1 MNYNTK
7 LVKNNAQNKKIAEIK
22 HSLIV
27 GIDVGSEKHYAR
39 AFLDDKTELSSKPFE
54 FENNSY
60 GFQAFKT
67 WAESIQKEYN
77 LTKIVP
83 GMEPTGHYWIDLG
96 IFLQDNGL
104 RPVHVNPSHVK
115 RSKELDDNNPSKNDR
130 KDSKTIAGL
139 VIDGRYMYP
148 YIPKDNYA
156 ELRALS
162 NIRLQTQE
170 ELTRIK
176 NRIAKWISVYFPE
189 YKEVYNDIYA
199 MGGMLVLK
207 EAPLPADILKLGTNG
222 ITKIWRD
229 VKLRAS
235 GIKRAQKIIDAAGNS
250 IGNSRCP
257 EAARL
262 EIRCLIN
269 DYETYSGRLNELM
282 AKIDSLVKKE
292 DNVQNL
298 LEIPG
303 VSVKTASIVLA
314 EIGDIH
320 RFSSA
325 RQIQK
330 LAGLAIV
337 DYNQSGKHNGEHCI
351 SYRGRKR
358 LRYAL
363 YEAALTVVR
372 FDEGF
377 RQIYDYYRNRT
388 ENPLKKMQALIAIS
402 CKLIRVFYAIL
413 TKGEK
418 YDRDKLLKD
427 IKRTTPAAA

>member
-1 MNYNTK
+1 
-7 LVKNNAQNKKIAEIK
+7 
-22 HSLIV
+22 
-27 GIDVGSEKHYAR
+27 
-39 AFLDDKTELSSKPFE
+39 
-54 FENNSY
+54 
-60 GFQAFKT
+60 
-67 WAESIQKEYN
+67 
-77 LTKIVP
+77 
-83 GMEPTGHYWIDLG
+83 
-96 IFLQDNGL
+96 
-104 RPVHVNPSHVK
+104 
-115 RSKELDDNNPSKNDR
+115 
-130 KDSKTIAGL
+130 
-139 VIDGRYMYP
+139 MYP

-162 NIRLQTQE
+162 NLRLQTQE

-199 MGGMLVLK
+199 AGGMLVLK
-207 EAPLPADILKLGTNG
+207 EVSLPADILKLGTNG

-235 GIKRAQKIIDAAGNS
+235 GIKRAQKIVDAAGNS

-257 EAARL
+257 ETASL
-262 EIRCLIN
+262 EIRYLIN
-269 DYETYSGRLNELM
+269 DYETYSGRLNELIT
-282 AKIDSLVKKE
+282 KIDSLVEKE
-292 DNVQNL
+292 DNVQNI

-303 VSVKTASIVLA
+303 VSVKTASIVIA

-320 RFSSA
+320 RFSNA
-325 RQIQK
+325 KQIQK

-337 DYNQSGKHNGEHCI
+337 DHDQSGKHKGEHYI
-351 SYRGRKR
+351 SYRERKR

-413 TKGEK
+413 IKGEK
-418 YDRDKLLKD
+418 YDRDKLLHD
-427 IKRTTPAAA
+427 IKRPTTAAA